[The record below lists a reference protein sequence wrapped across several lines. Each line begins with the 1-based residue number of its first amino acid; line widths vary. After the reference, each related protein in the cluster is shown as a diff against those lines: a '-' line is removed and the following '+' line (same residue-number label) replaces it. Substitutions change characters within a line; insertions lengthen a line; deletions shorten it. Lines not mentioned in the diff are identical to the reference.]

1 MKGFRYSWHLFIVAF
16 ISLLFSQPLQPVI
29 ASQPPSSPDNH
40 WNTPFQV
47 RDYTFPSF
55 LLLGFSPT
63 PAKPL
68 EHGHHHFNFSYS
80 VVNDFQVSA
89 TVEQYLKERHGD
101 KRRPLDTTDINFI
114 RNLPQ
119 GEGYYIDGEFTMLEL
134 NYNLGLGDQLELGV
148 TASYIFY
155 GGRLLD
161 GVIYDFHD
169 AIGTGQQ
176 GREYVADN
184 QVQVVLARDN
194 GKDIVLPQRPS
205 RGGFTDPAIYIRTAF
220 PIPYFEWQGKLS
232 LGIKPPLMSE
242 HKFLSSG
249 SWDSGFQLTLD
260 KQASHNIYTIN
271 TGYIYTGGFEQT
283 HFNPPSLPYI
293 NLGWLHRY
301 KKWPN
306 TRSQIQ
312 IHLAEHPYRDLVDS
326 ALSELQFQI
335 TLGIKW
341 KLEAGML
348 GMALSENVLN
358 FDNTPDVVLHL
369 SWERINCHYEE

>member
-1 MKGFRYSWHLFIVAF
+1 MRGYGYNCHPFIVAL
-16 ISLLFSQPLQPVI
+16 ITLLFSLIHQTVI
-29 ASQPPSSPDNH
+29 ASQQPSSANND

-63 PAKPL
+63 PARSL
-68 EHGHHHFNFSYS
+68 SRDQQHLSFSYS

-89 TVEQYLKERHGD
+89 TVEEYLKNSRQGQ
-101 KRRPLDTTDINFI
+101 RRPLNAADISFI

-119 GEGYYIDGEFTMLEL
+119 GEGYYIDGEFTMLEF
-134 NYNLGLGDQLELGV
+134 NYNRGLGNHLELGI
-148 TASYIFY
+148 TTNYIFY

-176 GREYVADN
+176 GRDYVANN
-184 QVQVVLARDN
+184 QVQVVLARDS
-194 GKDIVLPQRPS
+194 GKDIVLTQRPS
-205 RGGFTDPAIYIRTAF
+205 RGGFGDPNIYIRTAF
-220 PIPYFEWQGKLS
+220 PVPYFDWQGKLS

-242 HKFLSSG
+242 RKFLSSG
-249 SWDSGFQLTLD
+249 NWDAGFQLTLN
-260 KQASHNIYTIN
+260 KQTSHNIVTIN

-283 HFNPPSLPYI
+283 DFNPPSLPYI

-301 KKWPN
+301 KKWSN

-312 IHLAEHPYRDLVDS
+312 FHLAEHPYRDLVDS
-326 ALSELQFQI
+326 ALSELQFQL
-335 TLGIKW
+335 TLGVKW
-341 KLEAGML
+341 KLDAGML
-348 GMALSENVLN
+348 GVALSENVLN

-369 SWERINCHYEE
+369 SWERFD